1 MQHLNNILKHYIN
14 KMLHILIKLKISF
27 HIKIILINIGQV
39 ILQVEHH
46 LKDMLKELVDTS
58 K

>member
-1 MQHLNNILKHYIN
+1 MQLLNNILKHYIN

-46 LKDMLKELVDTS
+46 LKGMLKELVDTS